1 MLGIDAKTL
10 RNWLRQAN
18 LEWAAHPKDARL
30 KCLTREQVEQLATLH
45 TRPLPSPLS
54 SPLARAFAAPGRP
67 GKCEAQFFEATILLP
82 TSVSP
87 EADLRKQLA
96 CLEKSVTSMQ
106 EHLAQLALELL
117 QERSLRY
124 EHRLSALEAQVR
136 QQRDVPA
143 CGHEREA
150 LGEAPLPESLATT
163 GRRLHPAEL
172 RARSR
177 VIPLIEYGAADTY
190 VVICPHEGALQL
202 VPNSPE
208 WFEWFATLSSFRFV
222 GQQGRFTAYRDS
234 KHGRPSPAPPAHH
247 SPYIWPCL
255 PPFPVICRPGATRCC
270 TVLLC
275 YACCVPMRLAT
286 HIDHLRPF
294 PAPVDTAQGRCKE
307 RSMCRWGPRRSQALL
322 LPGHYRASV
331 VGTVPVPLRFL
342 LSTLLLDMK
351 HNATDRFMR
360 DTIRC
365 CHGTERFFLLHHTL
379 HHCRPIQAGIPYV
392 GCFGPGRRCLITRR
406 ILL

>member
-1 MLGIDAKTL
+1 MTLVPFTDCCAMLGIDAKTL

-54 SPLARAFAAPGRP
+54 PPLARAFAAPGKP
-67 GKCEAQFFEATILLP
+67 ESETQLLEASILLP

-87 EADLRKQLA
+87 EEDLRKQLA

-106 EHLAQLALELL
+106 EQLAQLALELL

-124 EHRLSALEAQVR
+124 EHRLSALEAQVQ

-143 CGHEREA
+143 SSHEREA
-150 LGEAPLPESLATT
+150 LGEAPLPASLSTT

-190 VVICPHEGALQL
+190 VVICPHEGALAL
-202 VPNSPE
+202 VPDSPE
-208 WFEWFATLSSFRFV
+208 WFEWFATISSFRFV

-234 KHGRPSPAPPAHH
+234 KHGRPSRSWRAHRWLHQHNYKH
-247 SPYIWPCL
+247 SL
-255 PPFPVICRPGATRCC
+255 GV
-270 TVLLC
+270 
-275 YACCVPMRLAT
+275 
-286 HIDHLRPF
+286 
-294 PAPVDTAQGRCKE
+294 
-307 RSMCRWGPRRSQALL
+307 
-322 LPGHYRASV
+322 
-331 VGTVPVPLRFL
+331 
-342 LSTLLLDMK
+342 
-351 HNATDRFMR
+351 TDQL
-360 DTIRC
+360 T
-365 CHGTERFFLLHHTL
+365 
-379 HHCRPIQAGIPYV
+379 
-392 GCFGPGRRCLITRR
+392 ITRLEQGAA
-406 ILL
+406 ILQAHVDAL

>member
-1 MLGIDAKTL
+1 MTLVPFTDCCAMLGIDAKTL

-54 SPLARAFAAPGRP
+54 PPLARAFAAPGKP
-67 GKCEAQFFEATILLP
+67 ESQAQLLEATILLP

-106 EHLAQLALELL
+106 EQLAQLALELL

-124 EHRLSALEAQVR
+124 EHRLSALEAQLQ

-143 CGHEREA
+143 SAHEQEA
-150 LGEAPLPESLATT
+150 LGEAPLPESLSTT

-190 VVICPHEGALQL
+190 VVICPQEGALEL
-202 VPNSPE
+202 VPDSPE
-208 WFEWFATLSSFRFV
+208 WFERFATLSSFRFV

-234 KHGRPSPAPPAHH
+234 KHGRPSRSWRAHRWIHQHNYKH
-247 SPYIWPCL
+247 SL
-255 PPFPVICRPGATRCC
+255 GV
-270 TVLLC
+270 
-275 YACCVPMRLAT
+275 
-286 HIDHLRPF
+286 
-294 PAPVDTAQGRCKE
+294 
-307 RSMCRWGPRRSQALL
+307 
-322 LPGHYRASV
+322 
-331 VGTVPVPLRFL
+331 
-342 LSTLLLDMK
+342 
-351 HNATDRFMR
+351 TDQL
-360 DTIRC
+360 T
-365 CHGTERFFLLHHTL
+365 
-379 HHCRPIQAGIPYV
+379 
-392 GCFGPGRRCLITRR
+392 ITR
-406 ILL
+406 LEQGA

>member
-1 MLGIDAKTL
+1 MTLVPFTDCCAMLGIDAKTL

-54 SPLARAFAAPGRP
+54 PPLARAFAAPGKP
-67 GKCEAQFFEATILLP
+67 ESQAQLLEATILLP

-106 EHLAQLALELL
+106 EQLAQLALELL

-124 EHRLSALEAQVR
+124 EHRLSALEAQLQ

-143 CGHEREA
+143 SAHEQEA
-150 LGEAPLPESLATT
+150 LGEAPLPESLSTT

-190 VVICPHEGALQL
+190 VVICPHEGALEL
-202 VPNSPE
+202 VPDSPE

-234 KHGRPSPAPPAHH
+234 KHGRPSRSWRAHRWLHQHNYKH
-247 SPYIWPCL
+247 SL
-255 PPFPVICRPGATRCC
+255 GV
-270 TVLLC
+270 
-275 YACCVPMRLAT
+275 
-286 HIDHLRPF
+286 
-294 PAPVDTAQGRCKE
+294 
-307 RSMCRWGPRRSQALL
+307 
-322 LPGHYRASV
+322 
-331 VGTVPVPLRFL
+331 
-342 LSTLLLDMK
+342 
-351 HNATDRFMR
+351 TDQL
-360 DTIRC
+360 T
-365 CHGTERFFLLHHTL
+365 
-379 HHCRPIQAGIPYV
+379 
-392 GCFGPGRRCLITRR
+392 ITRLEQVAA
-406 ILL
+406 IFQAHVDAL

>member
-1 MLGIDAKTL
+1 MTLVPFTDCCAMLGIDAKTL

-54 SPLARAFAAPGRP
+54 PPLARAFAAPGKP
-67 GKCEAQFFEATILLP
+67 ESEAQFLEATILLP

-106 EHLAQLALELL
+106 EQLAQLALELL

-124 EHRLSALEAQVR
+124 EHRLSALEAQVQ

-143 CGHEREA
+143 SAYEREA
-150 LGEAPLPESLATT
+150 LGEAPLPESLSTT

-202 VPNSPE
+202 VPDSPE
-208 WFEWFATLSSFRFV
+208 WFEWFATISSFRFV

-234 KHGRPSPAPPAHH
+234 KHGRPSRSWRAHRWLHQHNYKH
-247 SPYIWPCL
+247 SL
-255 PPFPVICRPGATRCC
+255 GV
-270 TVLLC
+270 
-275 YACCVPMRLAT
+275 
-286 HIDHLRPF
+286 
-294 PAPVDTAQGRCKE
+294 
-307 RSMCRWGPRRSQALL
+307 
-322 LPGHYRASV
+322 
-331 VGTVPVPLRFL
+331 
-342 LSTLLLDMK
+342 
-351 HNATDRFMR
+351 TDQL
-360 DTIRC
+360 T
-365 CHGTERFFLLHHTL
+365 
-379 HHCRPIQAGIPYV
+379 
-392 GCFGPGRRCLITRR
+392 ITRLEQVAA
-406 ILL
+406 ILQAHVDAL

>member
-1 MLGIDAKTL
+1 MTLVPFTDCCAMLGIDAKTL

-54 SPLARAFAAPGRP
+54 PPLARAFAAPGKP
-67 GKCEAQFFEATILLP
+67 ESEAQFLEATILLP

-106 EHLAQLALELL
+106 EQLAQLALELL

-124 EHRLSALEAQVR
+124 EHRLSALEAQLQ

-143 CGHEREA
+143 SAYEREA
-150 LGEAPLPESLATT
+150 LGEAPLPESLSTT

-202 VPNSPE
+202 VPDSPE
-208 WFEWFATLSSFRFV
+208 WFEWFATISSFRFV

-234 KHGRPSPAPPAHH
+234 KHGRPSRSWRAHRWLHQHNYKH
-247 SPYIWPCL
+247 SL
-255 PPFPVICRPGATRCC
+255 GV
-270 TVLLC
+270 
-275 YACCVPMRLAT
+275 
-286 HIDHLRPF
+286 
-294 PAPVDTAQGRCKE
+294 
-307 RSMCRWGPRRSQALL
+307 
-322 LPGHYRASV
+322 
-331 VGTVPVPLRFL
+331 
-342 LSTLLLDMK
+342 
-351 HNATDRFMR
+351 TDQL
-360 DTIRC
+360 T
-365 CHGTERFFLLHHTL
+365 
-379 HHCRPIQAGIPYV
+379 
-392 GCFGPGRRCLITRR
+392 ITRLEQVAA
-406 ILL
+406 ILQAHVDAL